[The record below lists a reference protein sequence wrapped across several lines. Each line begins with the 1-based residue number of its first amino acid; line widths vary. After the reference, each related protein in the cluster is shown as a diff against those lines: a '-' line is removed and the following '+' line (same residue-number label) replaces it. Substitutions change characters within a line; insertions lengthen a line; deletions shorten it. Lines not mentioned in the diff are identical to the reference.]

1 MTDPAASHRPSGRVT
16 RWVDSAVGVFSPVAA
31 LRRSLARAAIA
42 LNERSAL
49 YAAADTT
56 RLTGG
61 WSPVNDSPNTVIG
74 ASSANVRA
82 RVRQLVRD
90 MPYFSR
96 AVRIMTDYTVGDG
109 IRFQS
114 QVKGAD
120 GKRDKASI
128 QKIEDE
134 LSFWMD
140 TADFARKL
148 HFYEI
153 MALAKRQDLECGE
166 FLIVKRTPK
175 SMRGRRVPFALQI
188 IEPDW
193 LTSLNTSPFN
203 STNKIDQ
210 GIEYD
215 AETGEVLAYH
225 LADPWGW
232 GRAERIPAD
241 DVIHAHETLRPGQ
254 LRGISPFVPGVLMAR
269 DLDDIMTAELDCTK
283 LATKYLAIIETP
295 DPLGRQGAIGAT
307 TDPSTGKKIEELE
320 NAIIEYTRPGEKI
333 NFAKSERPGT
343 NFAPFVRLVLTI
355 FSITTGAPYELVSG
369 DYQGLNFS
377 TARITRNDFANLLR
391 PVASRHVRHFCM
403 RALVPWMS
411 AAVAS
416 GRLQLPGYFA
426 NPVPWLASRWQPP
439 GMEPVD
445 PLREVKS
452 NIDEMGVLLRSP
464 QEIAQSRGR
473 DLEEIYDEIAEAKEL
488 ADERG
493 LELVLQQPSTA
504 QANNPAA
511 IEEQKMARAIE
522 RLVRRAVESNALLS
536 EGYEGHA

>member
-1 MTDPAASHRPSGRVT
+1 MTDPAATPRPAGRVT

-31 LRRSLARAAIA
+31 LRRSLARAALA
-42 LNERSAL
+42 LHARSAL
-49 YAAADTT
+49 YAAADST

-114 QVKGAD
+114 QVKGAA
-120 GKRDKASI
+120 GKRDKARI
-128 QKIEDE
+128 QAIEDE

-140 TADFARKL
+140 SADFAGKL

-193 LTSLNTSPFN
+193 LTSLNTTPFN
-203 STNKIDQ
+203 SANRIDQ
-210 GIEYD
+210 GVEYD
-215 AETGEVLAYH
+215 AETGEVIAYH

-232 GRAERIPAD
+232 GRATRIPAA
-241 DVIHAHETLRPGQ
+241 DVIHSHETLRPGQ

-295 DPLGRQGAIGAT
+295 DPTGRQVAIGANV
-307 TDPSTGKKIEELE
+307 DASTGKKIEEIE

-403 RALVPWMS
+403 RAFVPWMT

-426 NPVPWLASRWQPP
+426 NPVPWLACRWQPP

-464 QEIAQSRGR
+464 QEIAQARGR

-488 ADERG
+488 AKERK

-511 IEEQKMARAIE
+511 VDEQKTAREIE
-522 RLVRRAVESNALLS
+522 RLVRRAVESNALLD